1 MILVTLGTQDKKF
14 YRLLDI
20 VQNAIK
26 QGVIKDKVIVQAGYS
41 SDYKSDD
48 MKIIDLIPIDEFDEL
63 VKKCDILI
71 THGGVGSIITGLK
84 HHKKIIAVPRLKKY
98 KEHTNDHQVQI
109 VDAFAKD
116 GYILKLDENGNICD
130 LLNKIKKFNPK
141 VYKSNNKQFLKLISN
156 EINNYL

>member
-14 YRLLDI
+14 YRLLDMI
-20 VQNAIK
+20 QKEIDNGK
-26 QGVIKDKVIVQAGYS
+26 IKDEIIVQAGYS

-98 KEHTNDHQVQI
+98 KEHTNDHQIQI
-109 VDAFAKD
+109 VDAFAND
-116 GYILKLDENGNICD
+116 GYILKLGDGED
-130 LLNKIKKFNPK
+130 LSFVIDSINSFTPK
-141 VYKSNNKQFLKLISN
+141 EYKSNNKQFLKLISK